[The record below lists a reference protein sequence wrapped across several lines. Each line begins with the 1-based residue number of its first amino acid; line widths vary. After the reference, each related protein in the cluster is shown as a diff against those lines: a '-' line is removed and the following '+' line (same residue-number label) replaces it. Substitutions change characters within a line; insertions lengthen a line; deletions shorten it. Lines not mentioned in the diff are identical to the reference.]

1 MEIAQNS
8 FNGGLLMDMNDTVV
22 PNTVLTDCLNGTLI
36 TFDGN
41 EFILQ
46 NDSGNGRVE
55 SCALKKDFIPLGI
68 KQYGGIIYIASMN
81 PLTGECELGSF
92 PSPERNISSEELST
106 DDIDTTILN
115 STLYSKGESKG
126 LQITYLKADF
136 SLLQRMVLRPGDKF
150 LIYITPSGNSSSIND
165 FIETYK
171 NYNTTFS
178 NGKLQR
184 RVFSLHLATVNE
196 NGSITYIEDQTNV
209 FTNEVRKFFY
219 NEEEAFG
226 DNIQLKTVQD
236 PSLYNTY
243 SSRFNGYLI
252 IVLEIEPIDFFNI
265 EIGNISENGKD
276 DYDVKLIINS
286 ESNSYNNVY
295 GVRIKKGDSDI
306 EGTKEDIEID
316 SDLILKGVEGNI
328 PKSVIS
334 IKYDLLKLS
343 KGEDTPITI
352 TPYSRFQW
360 FENLKY
366 TTVLNYQNLLTSQES
381 NIWRYSTTSTTNIE
395 GREVKRVTITT
406 DFFVRGTSNGLNKCD
421 VMYIEFYDV
430 SANASLI
437 YPLSKVI
444 SGSYNF
450 SIDCF
455 DKDLKVEPYY
465 YQNGEEVEDINSA
478 ITNFENNYLESRD
491 TNYYLLLDSS
501 RLEDY
506 FKIVSG
512 ETTQENIDTEV
523 PSISNPRLPWI
534 YKIEP
539 QLGNDTRIYKNF
551 STQTDY
557 VYNSE
562 YTRLRYNNFYI
573 CRICG
578 LSFNK
583 DTEKH
588 QFEVEE
594 YNALYTLFTNGQFN
608 SYYTSAITEDT
619 KNFSTLKVED
629 YITVISDSAINL
641 SEKNVTGPTIVHKKI
656 NESVSET
663 LPLTSASDLI
673 LEGKHDGIQYETTIN
688 NTSTISSE
696 YKLRKINKLNFGILD
711 ADITYSSDTSNYSL
725 TTPGTPLIFPSAV
738 VSDNKVQN
746 DENVRELTIT
756 ATLNKQVKSGT
767 YTIDIPGDK
776 IEYNKWEPVGLLGWD
791 GLGVSSGIPY
801 YHNDDGAGD
810 WICIRDGVDDIFISR
825 DVSSEWVKKD
835 ADAGGYDRDYTV
847 DYKGNPNTVVIN
859 KIKSRLGN
867 NKVGI
872 LAFAGDSYDTSL
884 DAFVNTWG
892 NHECNKL
899 YFYTGKDDPYKHQPF
914 TFIIVEFFGEMM
926 CICNVYGT
934 RVGSNVTVDII
945 KSGFNKLFNNLYR
958 ASKVSGASND
968 PYTIP
973 NPDTIKYDNLY
984 DTTLEGN
991 IKLTGTF
998 SSTNINIKTASG
1010 IVSLNDK
1017 INEIINTYIDSLK
1030 NEKYYIGYGKTDT
1043 IPDKDKLKNYIPIKT
1058 TQAPFLASIPYKYIF
1073 SSSLSSSSLN
1083 KVKNIYL
1090 EASSYSTYISKD
1102 LDNMYDTSNEKLYF
1116 KKTDGSFMVH
1126 PLFSILNK
1134 NIHLIG
1140 EGFGT
1145 NSSESRFIDWYAF
1158 RNLSDGENC
1167 CSEGL
1172 RNPND
1177 LVFSKS
1183 LQVKGN
1189 LTGYNFV
1196 KPEGLVNF
1204 A

>member
-22 PNTVLTDCLNGTLI
+22 PNTVLTDCLNGTII

-92 PSPERNISSEELST
+92 PSPERNISSEELSM
-106 DDIDTTILN
+106 DDIDTDILD
-115 STLYSKGESKG
+115 STLYPEGKSKG

-219 NEEEAFG
+219 TEREAFG
-226 DNIQLKTVQD
+226 NNIQLKTVQD

-252 IVLEIEPIDFFNI
+252 IVLEIEPVDFFNI
-265 EIGNISENGKD
+265 EIGEVTESENSED
-276 DYDVKLIINS
+276 SYDVKFTINS

-295 GVRIKKGDSDI
+295 GARIEYTKDNNKQHDNAEVDEKKDTIIVNGNRIPNPVVSFDYTI
-306 EGTKEDIEID
+306 K
-316 SDLILKGVEGNI
+316 DLKRETNTV
-328 PKSVIS
+328 VT
-334 IKYDLLKLS
+334 IK
-343 KGEDTPITI
+343 
-352 TPYSRFQW
+352 PYSRFQW
-360 FENLKY
+360 FKNLEY
-366 TTVLNYQNLLTSQES
+366 STTLNYQDLISSQES
-381 NIWRYSTTSTTNIE
+381 GIWRYSTTSTTNIE

-430 SANASLI
+430 SADASLI

-465 YQNGEEVEDINSA
+465 YQNGEGVEDINSA
-478 ITNFENNYLESRD
+478 ITNFENNYLED
-491 TNYYLLLDSS
+491 PGTNYYLLLDSS

-506 FKIVSG
+506 FKIVN
-512 ETTQENIDTEV
+512 EEITQENIDTKV
-523 PSISNPRLPWI
+523 SSISNPRLPWI

-539 QLGNDTRIYKNF
+539 QLGNSNRIYKNF

-583 DTEKH
+583 DTKSR
-588 QFEVEE
+588 FEVEE

-629 YITVISDSAINL
+629 YITVVSDSTIDL
-641 SEKNVTGPTIVHKKI
+641 SENNTTGPTIVHKKI

-711 ADITYSSDTSNYSL
+711 ADITYSSNTSNYSL
-725 TTPGTPLIFPSAV
+725 TTTGTPLIFPSAV

-746 DENVRELTIT
+746 DENVRELIIT

-776 IEYNKWEPVGLLGWD
+776 IEYNKWEPVGLLGYN
-791 GLGVSSGIPY
+791 GIEVATGIPY
-801 YHNDDGAGD
+801 YHDNKGSGD
-810 WICIRDGVDDIFISR
+810 WICIRDGLDDIFTTDS
-825 DVSSEWVKKD
+825 DVSSKWIIRDSNK
-835 ADAGGYDRDYTV
+835 GGFDKSQTV
-847 DYKGNPNTVVIN
+847 NAANPFAAIEN
-859 KIKSRLGN
+859 KLKSRLGN

-872 LAFAGDSYDTSL
+872 LAIAGDTDGDSL
-884 DAFVNTWG
+884 DTIVQDWNDR
-892 NHECNKL
+892 ECQRL
-899 YFYTGKDDPYKHQPF
+899 YSPETYYPSTY
-914 TFIIVEFFGEMM
+914 FIIEFYNNSM
-926 CICNVYGT
+926 CV
-934 RVGSNVTVDII
+934 SNVCGSRAGNNMSADSIR
-945 KSGFNKLFNNLYR
+945 SGFKNLFSGLYR
-958 ASKVSGASND
+958 ASKVSGTSKD

-973 NPDTIKYDNLY
+973 NSDTIKYDNTY
-984 DTTLEGN
+984 DTILEGN

-998 SSTNINIKTASG
+998 SSIDININSTE
-1010 IVSLNDK
+1010 SLNSK
-1017 INEIINTYIDSLK
+1017 VTEIINTYIDSLK
-1030 NEKYYIGYGKTDT
+1030 DKQYYIGYGKTDND
-1043 IPDKDKLKNYIPIKT
+1043 PDKEKLKNYVPIET
-1058 TQAPFLASIPYKYIF
+1058 TQASFSAIIPYKYTF

-1102 LDNMYDTSNEKLYF
+1102 LDNMYDTNNEKLYF
-1116 KKTDGSFMVH
+1116 KKYDGTFSVH
-1126 PLFSILNK
+1126 PLFSILDR

-1140 EGFGT
+1140 QSFG
-1145 NSSESRFIDWYAF
+1145 NGENRQFDWYAF
-1158 RNLSDGENC
+1158 RNISGNC
-1167 CSEGL
+1167 CTGDYKK
-1172 RNPND
+1172 PD
-1177 LVFSKS
+1177 YLVFNKK
-1183 LQVKGN
+1183 LVVKGN
-1189 LTGYNFV
+1189 TVDTGFTIPTNLQL
-1196 KPEGLVNF
+1196 LVTN
-1204 A
+1204 

>member
-22 PNTVLTDCLNGTLI
+22 PNTVLTDCLNGTII

-92 PSPERNISSEELST
+92 PSPERNISSEELSM
-106 DDIDTTILN
+106 DDIDTDILD
-115 STLYSKGESKG
+115 STLYPEGKSKG
-126 LQITYLKADF
+126 LQITYLKANF

-150 LIYITPSGNSSSIND
+150 LIYITPSTGSSSINN

-219 NEEEAFG
+219 TEGEAFG
-226 DNIQLKTVQD
+226 GNIQLKTVQD

-265 EIGNISENGKD
+265 EIGDVTENGKD
-276 DYDVKLIINS
+276 DYDVELIINS
-286 ESNSYNNVY
+286 ESDSYNNVY
-295 GVRIKKGDSDI
+295 GVRIEKDEDE
-306 EGTKEDIEID
+306 EGTYEDEEID
-316 SDLILKGVEGNI
+316 PGLNPEFILKPGENI
-328 PKSVIS
+328 PQPVIS
-334 IKYDLLKLS
+334 IKHDLLKLS
-343 KGEDTPITI
+343 KEKDTRITI
-352 TPYSRFQW
+352 KPYSRFQW

-366 TTVLNYQNLLTSQES
+366 TTVLNYRDLLTSKES

-437 YPLSKVI
+437 YPLSKSI

-465 YQNGEEVEDINSA
+465 YQNGKEVEDIDSA
-478 ITNFENNYLESRD
+478 ITNFENNYLESSG

-512 ETTQENIDTEV
+512 ETVQENINTKE

-539 QLGNDTRIYKNF
+539 QLGNGTKIYKNF
-551 STQTDY
+551 STQNNY

-619 KNFSTLKVED
+619 KNFSTLKID
-629 YITVISDSAINL
+629 NYITVVSDSAIDL
-641 SEKNVTGPTIVHKKI
+641 SQKSITGPTIIHKKNNI
-656 NESVSET
+656 LQPSLS
-663 LPLTSASDLI
+663 SASDLI
-673 LEGKHDGIQYETTIN
+673 EEGEHKTQYETIIENSVTVN
-688 NTSTISSE
+688 SE
-696 YKLRKINKLNFGILD
+696 YRLRKVNKLNFGILD
-711 ADITYSSDTSNYSL
+711 ADIIYSSDTSNYSL
-725 TTPGTPLIFPSAV
+725 TTTGTPLIFPSAV

-746 DENVRELTIT
+746 DENVRELIIT

-776 IEYNKWEPVGLLGWD
+776 IEYNKWEPVGLLGYN
-791 GLGVSSGIPY
+791 GIEVATGIPY
-801 YHNDDGAGD
+801 YHDNKGSGD
-810 WICIRDGVDDIFISR
+810 WICIRDGLDDIFTTDS
-825 DVSSEWVKKD
+825 DVSSKWIIRDSNK
-835 ADAGGYDRDYTV
+835 GGFDKSQTV
-847 DYKGNPNTVVIN
+847 NASNPFAAIEN
-859 KIKSRLGN
+859 KLKSRLGN

-872 LAFAGDSYDTSL
+872 LAIAGDTDGDSL
-884 DAFVNTWG
+884 DTIVQDWNG
-892 NHECNKL
+892 RECQRL
-899 YFYTGKDDPYKHQPF
+899 YSPETYYPSTY
-914 TFIIVEFFGEMM
+914 FIIEFYNNSM
-926 CICNVYGT
+926 CV
-934 RVGSNVTVDII
+934 SNVCGSRAGNSISADSIR
-945 KSGFNKLFNNLYR
+945 SGFKNLFSGLYR
-958 ASKVSGASND
+958 ASKVSGASKD

-973 NPDTIKYDNLY
+973 NSDTIKYDNTY
-984 DTTLEGN
+984 DTILEGN

-998 SSTNINIKTASG
+998 SSIDININNTE
-1010 IVSLNDK
+1010 SLNSK
-1017 INEIINTYIDSLK
+1017 VTEIINTYIDSLK
-1030 NEKYYIGYGKTDT
+1030 DKQYYIGYGKTDND
-1043 IPDKDKLKNYIPIKT
+1043 PDKEKLKNYVPIET
-1058 TQAPFLASIPYKYIF
+1058 TQAPFSAIIPYKYTF

-1102 LDNMYDTSNEKLYF
+1102 LDNMYDTNNEKLYF
-1116 KKTDGSFMVH
+1116 KKYDGTFSVH
-1126 PLFSILNK
+1126 PLFSILDR

-1140 EGFGT
+1140 QSFG
-1145 NSSESRFIDWYAF
+1145 NGENRQFDWYAF
-1158 RNLSDGENC
+1158 RNISGNC
-1167 CSEGL
+1167 CTGDYKK
-1172 RNPND
+1172 PD
-1177 LVFSKS
+1177 YLVFNKK
-1183 LQVKGN
+1183 LVVKGN
-1189 LTGYNFV
+1189 TVDTGFTIPTNLQL
-1196 KPEGLVNF
+1196 LVTN
-1204 A
+1204 

>member
-22 PNTVLTDCLNGTLI
+22 PNTVLTDCLNGTII

-92 PSPERNISSEELST
+92 PSPERNISSEELSM
-106 DDIDTTILN
+106 DDIDTDILD
-115 STLYSKGESKG
+115 STLYPEGKSKG

-219 NEEEAFG
+219 IEEDAFG
-226 DNIQLKTVQD
+226 GNIQLKTVQD

-265 EIGNISENGKD
+265 EIGDATESEKGENY
-276 DYDVKLIINS
+276 YDVEITINS

-295 GVRIKKGDSDI
+295 GAQLKYNNKSEEVEVGDNDTININNNKIPNSKVSLIHTIK
-306 EGTKEDIEID
+306 
-316 SDLILKGVEGNI
+316 DLER
-328 PKSVIS
+328 
-334 IKYDLLKLS
+334 
-343 KGEDTPITI
+343 ETDTIITI
-352 TPYSRFQW
+352 KPYSRFQW
-360 FENLKY
+360 FKNLEY
-366 TTVLNYQNLLTSQES
+366 STILNYRDLLSSQES
-381 NIWRYSTTSTTNIE
+381 SIWRYSTTSTNIE

-437 YPLSKVI
+437 YPLSKSI

-465 YQNGEEVEDINSA
+465 YQNGEEVEDIDSA
-478 ITNFENNYLESRD
+478 ITNFKNNYLESSG

-512 ETTQENIDTEV
+512 ETTQENIDTKV
-523 PSISNPRLPWI
+523 SSISNPRLPWI

-557 VYNSE
+557 AYNSE

-629 YITVISDSAINL
+629 YITVISGSAINL

-656 NESVSET
+656 SGSVSET

-711 ADITYSSDTSNYSL
+711 ADITYSSNTSNYSL
-725 TTPGTPLIFPSAV
+725 TTTETPLIFPSAV

-746 DENVRELTIT
+746 DENVRELIIT

-776 IEYNKWEPVGLLGWD
+776 IEYNKWEPVGLLGYN
-791 GLGVSSGIPY
+791 GIEVATGIPY
-801 YHNDDGAGD
+801 YHDNKGRGD
-810 WICIRDGVDDIFISR
+810 WICIRDGLDDIFTTDS
-825 DVSSEWVKKD
+825 DVSSRWIIRDSNKGGFDKSQTVNTANPFAVIEKKL
-835 ADAGGYDRDYTV
+835 
-847 DYKGNPNTVVIN
+847 
-859 KIKSRLGN
+859 KSRLGN

-872 LAFAGDSYDTSL
+872 LAIAGDTDGDSL
-884 DAFVNTWG
+884 DTIVQDWNG
-892 NHECNKL
+892 RECQRL
-899 YFYTGKDDPYKHQPF
+899 YSPETYYPSTY
-914 TFIIVEFFGEMM
+914 FIIEFHSNSM
-926 CICNVYGT
+926 CV
-934 RVGSNVTVDII
+934 SNVCGSRAGNNISADDIR
-945 KSGFNKLFNNLYR
+945 SGFKNLFSGLYR
-958 ASKVSGASND
+958 ASKVSGASKD

-973 NPDTIKYDNLY
+973 NSDTIKYDNTY
-984 DTTLEGN
+984 DTILEGN

-998 SSTNINIKTASG
+998 SSIDININSTE
-1010 IVSLNDK
+1010 SLNSK
-1017 INEIINTYIDSLK
+1017 VTEIINTYIDSLK
-1030 NEKYYIGYGKTDT
+1030 DKQYYIGYGKTDND
-1043 IPDKDKLKNYIPIKT
+1043 PDKEKLKNYVPIET
-1058 TQAPFLASIPYKYIF
+1058 TQAPFSAIIPYKYTF

-1102 LDNMYDTSNEKLYF
+1102 LDNMYDTNNEKLYF
-1116 KKTDGSFMVH
+1116 KKYDGTFSVH
-1126 PLFSILNK
+1126 PLFSILDR

-1140 EGFGT
+1140 QSFG
-1145 NSSESRFIDWYAF
+1145 NGENRQFDWYAF
-1158 RNLSDGENC
+1158 RNISGNC
-1167 CSEGL
+1167 CTGDYKK
-1172 RNPND
+1172 PD
-1177 LVFSKS
+1177 YLVFNKKLVVRGNTVDTGFTIPTS
-1183 LQVKGN
+1183 LQ
-1189 LTGYNFV
+1189 L
-1196 KPEGLVNF
+1196 LVTN
-1204 A
+1204 

>member
-1 MEIAQNS
+1 METAQNS

-22 PNTVLTDCLNGTLI
+22 PNTVLTDCLNGTII

-92 PSPERNISSEELST
+92 PSPERNISSEELSM
-106 DDIDTTILN
+106 DDIDTDILD
-115 STLYSKGESKG
+115 STLYPEGKSKG

-219 NEEEAFG
+219 TEGEAFG
-226 DNIQLKTVQD
+226 GNIQLKTVQD

-265 EIGNISENGKD
+265 EIGDATESEKGENY
-276 DYDVKLIINS
+276 YDVEITINS

-295 GVRIKKGDSDI
+295 GAQLKYNNKSEEVEVGDNDTININNNKIPNSKVSLIHTIK
-306 EGTKEDIEID
+306 
-316 SDLILKGVEGNI
+316 DLER
-328 PKSVIS
+328 
-334 IKYDLLKLS
+334 
-343 KGEDTPITI
+343 ETDTIITI
-352 TPYSRFQW
+352 KPYSRFQW
-360 FENLKY
+360 FKNLEY
-366 TTVLNYQNLLTSQES
+366 STILNYRDLLSSQES
-381 NIWRYSTTSTTNIE
+381 SIWRYSTTSTNIE

-430 SANASLI
+430 SAKASLI

-465 YQNGEEVEDINSA
+465 YQNGEEVEDIDSA
-478 ITNFENNYLESRD
+478 ITNFKNNYLESSG

-512 ETTQENIDTEV
+512 ETTQENIDTKV
-523 PSISNPRLPWI
+523 SSISNPRLPWI

-557 VYNSE
+557 AYNSE

-656 NESVSET
+656 SGSVSET

-711 ADITYSSDTSNYSL
+711 ADITYSSNTSNYSL
-725 TTPGTPLIFPSAV
+725 TTTGTPLIFPSAV

-746 DENVRELTIT
+746 DENVRELIIT

-776 IEYNKWEPVGLLGWD
+776 IEYNKWKPVGLLGYN
-791 GLGVSSGIPY
+791 GIEVATGIPY
-801 YHNDDGAGD
+801 YHDNKGSGD
-810 WICIRDGVDDIFISR
+810 WICIRDGLDDIFTTDS
-825 DVSSEWVKKD
+825 DVSSKWIIRDSNK
-835 ADAGGYDRDYTV
+835 GGFDKSQTV
-847 DYKGNPNTVVIN
+847 NAANPFAAIEN
-859 KIKSRLGN
+859 KLKSRLGN

-872 LAFAGDSYDTSL
+872 LAIAGDTDGDSL
-884 DAFVNTWG
+884 DTIVQDWNG
-892 NHECNKL
+892 RECQRL
-899 YFYTGKDDPYKHQPF
+899 YSPETYYPSTY
-914 TFIIVEFFGEMM
+914 FIIEFYNNSM
-926 CICNVYGT
+926 CV
-934 RVGSNVTVDII
+934 SNVCGSRAGNSISADSIR
-945 KSGFNKLFNNLYR
+945 SGFKNLFSGLYR
-958 ASKVSGASND
+958 ASKVSGASKD

-973 NPDTIKYDNLY
+973 NSDTIKYDNTY
-984 DTTLEGN
+984 DTILEGN

-998 SSTNINIKTASG
+998 SLIDININSTE
-1010 IVSLNDK
+1010 SLNSK
-1017 INEIINTYIDSLK
+1017 VTEIINTYIDSLK
-1030 NEKYYIGYGKTDT
+1030 DKQYYIGYGKTDND
-1043 IPDKDKLKNYIPIKT
+1043 PDKEKLKNYVPIET
-1058 TQAPFLASIPYKYIF
+1058 TQAPFSAIIPYKYTF

-1102 LDNMYDTSNEKLYF
+1102 LDNMYDTNNEKLYF
-1116 KKTDGSFMVH
+1116 KKYDGTFSVH
-1126 PLFSILNK
+1126 PLFSILDK

-1140 EGFGT
+1140 QSFG
-1145 NSSESRFIDWYAF
+1145 NGENRQFDWYAF
-1158 RNLSDGENC
+1158 RNISGNC
-1167 CSEGL
+1167 CTGDYKK
-1172 RNPND
+1172 PD
-1177 LVFSKS
+1177 YLVFNKK
-1183 LQVKGN
+1183 LVVKGN
-1189 LTGYNFV
+1189 TVDTGFTIPTNLQL
-1196 KPEGLVNF
+1196 LVTN
-1204 A
+1204 

>member
-1 MEIAQNS
+1 METAQNS

-22 PNTVLTDCLNGTLI
+22 PNTVLTDCLNGTII

-92 PSPERNISSEELST
+92 PSPERNISSEELSM
-106 DDIDTTILN
+106 DDIDTDILD
-115 STLYSKGESKG
+115 STLYPEGKSKG

-150 LIYITPSGNSSSIND
+150 LIYITPSTGSSSINN

-219 NEEEAFG
+219 TEGEAFG
-226 DNIQLKTVQD
+226 GNIQLKTVQD

-265 EIGNISENGKD
+265 EIGDATESEKGENY
-276 DYDVKLIINS
+276 YDVEITINS

-295 GVRIKKGDSDI
+295 GAQLKYNNKSEEVEVGDNDTININNNKIPNSKVSLIHTIK
-306 EGTKEDIEID
+306 
-316 SDLILKGVEGNI
+316 DLER
-328 PKSVIS
+328 
-334 IKYDLLKLS
+334 
-343 KGEDTPITI
+343 ETDTIITI
-352 TPYSRFQW
+352 KPYSRFQW
-360 FENLKY
+360 FKNLEY
-366 TTVLNYQNLLTSQES
+366 STILNYRDLLSSQES

-478 ITNFENNYLESRD
+478 ITNFENNYLESSG

-512 ETTQENIDTEV
+512 ETTQENIDTKV
-523 PSISNPRLPWI
+523 SSISNPRLPWI

-656 NESVSET
+656 SGSVSKT

-711 ADITYSSDTSNYSL
+711 ADITYSSNTSNYSL
-725 TTPGTPLIFPSAV
+725 TTTGTPLIFPSAV

-746 DENVRELTIT
+746 DENVRELIIT

-776 IEYNKWEPVGLLGWD
+776 IEYNKWEPVGLLGYN
-791 GLGVSSGIPY
+791 GVEVTTGIPY
-801 YHNDDGAGD
+801 YHDNKGRGD
-810 WICIRDGVDDIFISR
+810 WICIRDGLDDIFTTDS
-825 DVSSEWVKKD
+825 DVSSKWIIRDSNK
-835 ADAGGYDRDYTV
+835 GGFDKSQTV
-847 DYKGNPNTVVIN
+847 NAANPFAVIEN
-859 KIKSRLGN
+859 KLKSRLGN

-872 LAFAGDSYDTSL
+872 LAIAGDTDGDSL
-884 DAFVNTWG
+884 DTIVQDWNG
-892 NHECNKL
+892 RECQRL
-899 YFYTGKDDPYKHQPF
+899 YSPETYYPSTY
-914 TFIIVEFFGEMM
+914 FIIEFYNNSM
-926 CICNVYGT
+926 CVSNVYGS
-934 RVGSNVTVDII
+934 RAGNSISADSIR
-945 KSGFNKLFNNLYR
+945 SGFKNLFSGLYR
-958 ASKVSGASND
+958 ASKVSGASKD

-973 NPDTIKYDNLY
+973 NSDTIKYDNTY
-984 DTTLEGN
+984 DTILEGN

-998 SSTNINIKTASG
+998 SSIDININSTE
-1010 IVSLNDK
+1010 SLNSK
-1017 INEIINTYIDSLK
+1017 VTEIINTYIDSLK
-1030 NEKYYIGYGKTDT
+1030 DKQYYIGYGKTDND
-1043 IPDKDKLKNYIPIKT
+1043 PDKEKLKNYVPIET
-1058 TQAPFLASIPYKYIF
+1058 TQAPFSAIIPYKYTF

-1102 LDNMYDTSNEKLYF
+1102 LDNMYDTNNEKLYF
-1116 KKTDGSFMVH
+1116 KKYNGTFSVH
-1126 PLFSILNK
+1126 PLFSILDK
-1134 NIHLIG
+1134 NIHLIRQSFGNG
-1140 EGFGT
+1140 ENRQF
-1145 NSSESRFIDWYAF
+1145 DWYAF
-1158 RNLSDGENC
+1158 RNISGNC
-1167 CSEGL
+1167 CTG
-1172 RNPND
+1172 NYKKPD
-1177 LVFSKS
+1177 YLVFNKK
-1183 LQVKGN
+1183 LVVKGN
-1189 LTGYNFV
+1189 TVGTGFTIPTNLQL
-1196 KPEGLVNF
+1196 LVTN
-1204 A
+1204 

>member
-22 PNTVLTDCLNGTLI
+22 PNTVLTDCLNGTII

-92 PSPERNISSEELST
+92 PSPERNISSEELSM
-106 DDIDTTILN
+106 DDIDTDILD
-115 STLYSKGESKG
+115 STLYPEGKSKG

-219 NEEEAFG
+219 TEREAFG
-226 DNIQLKTVQD
+226 NNIQLKTVQD

-252 IVLEIEPIDFFNI
+252 IVLEIEPVDFFNI
-265 EIGNISENGKD
+265 EIGEVTESENSED
-276 DYDVKLIINS
+276 SYDVKFTINS

-295 GVRIKKGDSDI
+295 GARIEYTKDNNKQHDNAEVDEKKDTIIVNGNRIPNPVVSFDYTI
-306 EGTKEDIEID
+306 K
-316 SDLILKGVEGNI
+316 DLKRETNTV
-328 PKSVIS
+328 VT
-334 IKYDLLKLS
+334 IK
-343 KGEDTPITI
+343 
-352 TPYSRFQW
+352 PYSRFQW
-360 FENLKY
+360 FKNLEY
-366 TTVLNYQNLLTSQES
+366 STTLNYQDLISSQES
-381 NIWRYSTTSTTNIE
+381 GIWRYSTTSTTNIE

-430 SANASLI
+430 SADASLI

-465 YQNGEEVEDINSA
+465 YQNGEGVEDINSA
-478 ITNFENNYLESRD
+478 ITNFENNYLED
-491 TNYYLLLDSS
+491 PGTNYYLLLDSS

-506 FKIVSG
+506 FKIVN
-512 ETTQENIDTEV
+512 EEITQENIDTKV
-523 PSISNPRLPWI
+523 SSISNPRLPWI

-539 QLGNDTRIYKNF
+539 QLGNSNRIYKNF

-583 DTEKH
+583 DTKSR
-588 QFEVEE
+588 FEVEE

-629 YITVISDSAINL
+629 YITVVSDSTIDL
-641 SEKNVTGPTIVHKKI
+641 SENNTTGPTIVHKKI

-725 TTPGTPLIFPSAV
+725 TTPGTPLIFPSATIT
-738 VSDNKVQN
+738 DNKVQG
-746 DENVRELTIT
+746 DENVRELIIT

-776 IEYNKWEPVGLLGWD
+776 IEYNKWEPVGLLGYN
-791 GLGVSSGIPY
+791 GIEVATGIPY
-801 YHNDDGAGD
+801 YHDNKGSGD
-810 WICIRDGVDDIFISR
+810 WICIRDGLDNIFTTDS
-825 DVSSEWVKKD
+825 DVSSKWIIRDSNK
-835 ADAGGYDRDYTV
+835 GGFDKSQTV
-847 DYKGNPNTVVIN
+847 NAANPFAAIEN
-859 KIKSRLGN
+859 KLKSRLGN

-872 LAFAGDSYDTSL
+872 LAIAGDTDGDSL
-884 DAFVNTWG
+884 DTIVQDWN
-892 NHECNKL
+892 NRECQRL
-899 YFYTGKDDPYKHQPF
+899 YSPETYYPSTY
-914 TFIIVEFFGEMM
+914 FIIEFYNNSM
-926 CICNVYGT
+926 CV
-934 RVGSNVTVDII
+934 SNVCGSRAGNNMSANSIR
-945 KSGFNKLFNNLYR
+945 SGFKNLFSGLYR
-958 ASKVSGASND
+958 ASKVSGASKD

-973 NPDTIKYDNLY
+973 NSDTIKYDNTY
-984 DTTLEGN
+984 DTILEGN

-998 SSTNINIKTASG
+998 SSIDININSTE
-1010 IVSLNDK
+1010 SLNSK
-1017 INEIINTYIDSLK
+1017 VTEIINTYIDSLK
-1030 NEKYYIGYGKTDT
+1030 DKQYYIGYGKTDND
-1043 IPDKDKLKNYIPIKT
+1043 PDKEKLKNYVPIET
-1058 TQAPFLASIPYKYIF
+1058 TQASFSAIIPYKYTF

-1102 LDNMYDTSNEKLYF
+1102 LDNMYDTNNEKLYF
-1116 KKTDGSFMVH
+1116 KKYDGTFSVH
-1126 PLFSILNK
+1126 PLFSILDR

-1140 EGFGT
+1140 QSFG
-1145 NSSESRFIDWYAF
+1145 NGENRQFDWYAF
-1158 RNLSDGENC
+1158 RNISGNC
-1167 CSEGL
+1167 CTGDYKK
-1172 RNPND
+1172 PD
-1177 LVFSKS
+1177 YLVFNKK
-1183 LQVKGN
+1183 LVVKGN
-1189 LTGYNFV
+1189 TVDTGFTIPTNLQL
-1196 KPEGLVNF
+1196 LVTN
-1204 A
+1204 

>member
-22 PNTVLTDCLNGTLI
+22 PNTVLTDCLNGTII

-92 PSPERNISSEELST
+92 PSPERNISSEELSM
-106 DDIDTTILN
+106 DDIDTDILD
-115 STLYSKGESKG
+115 STLYPEGKSKG

-219 NEEEAFG
+219 TEEEAFG
-226 DNIQLKTVQD
+226 GNIQLKTVQD

-265 EIGNISENGKD
+265 EIGDATKSEKGENY
-276 DYDVKLIINS
+276 YDVKITINS

-295 GVRIKKGDSDI
+295 GAQLKYNNKSEEVEVGDNDTININNNKIPNSKVSLIHTIK
-306 EGTKEDIEID
+306 
-316 SDLILKGVEGNI
+316 DLER
-328 PKSVIS
+328 
-334 IKYDLLKLS
+334 
-343 KGEDTPITI
+343 ETDTIITI
-352 TPYSRFQW
+352 KPYSRFQW
-360 FENLKY
+360 FKNLEY
-366 TTVLNYQNLLTSQES
+366 STILNYRDLLSSQES
-381 NIWRYSTTSTTNIE
+381 SIWRYSTTSTNIE

-437 YPLSKVI
+437 YPLSKSI

-465 YQNGEEVEDINSA
+465 YQNGEEVEDIDSA
-478 ITNFENNYLESRD
+478 ITNFKNNYLESSG

-512 ETTQENIDTEV
+512 ETTQENIDTKV
-523 PSISNPRLPWI
+523 SSISNPRLPWI

-557 VYNSE
+557 AYNSE

-656 NESVSET
+656 SGSVSET

-711 ADITYSSDTSNYSL
+711 ADITYSSNTSNYSL
-725 TTPGTPLIFPSAV
+725 TTTGTPLIFPSAV

-746 DENVRELTIT
+746 DENVRELIIT

-776 IEYNKWEPVGLLGWD
+776 IEYNKWEPVGLLGYN
-791 GLGVSSGIPY
+791 GIEVATGIPY
-801 YHNDDGAGD
+801 YHDNEGSGD
-810 WICIRDGVDDIFISR
+810 WICIRDGLDDIFTTDS
-825 DVSSEWVKKD
+825 DVSSKWIIRDSNKGGFAKD
-835 ADAGGYDRDYTV
+835 QTV
-847 DYKGNPNTVVIN
+847 NATNPFAAIEN
-859 KIKSRLGN
+859 KLKSRLGN

-872 LAFAGDSYDTSL
+872 LAIAGDTDGDSL
-884 DAFVNTWG
+884 DTIVQDWNG
-892 NHECNKL
+892 RECQRL
-899 YFYTGKDDPYKHQPF
+899 YSPETYYPSTY
-914 TFIIVEFFGEMM
+914 FIIEFYNNSM
-926 CICNVYGT
+926 CV
-934 RVGSNVTVDII
+934 SNVCGSRAGNII
-945 KSGFNKLFNNLYR
+945 SADSIRSGFKNLFSGLYR
-958 ASKVSGASND
+958 ASKVSSASKD

-973 NPDTIKYDNLY
+973 NSDTIKYDNTY
-984 DTTLEGN
+984 DTILEGN

-998 SSTNINIKTASG
+998 SSIDININSTE
-1010 IVSLNDK
+1010 SLNSK
-1017 INEIINTYIDSLK
+1017 VTEIINTYIDSLK
-1030 NEKYYIGYGKTDT
+1030 DKQYYIGYGKTDND
-1043 IPDKDKLKNYIPIKT
+1043 PDKEKLKNYVPIET
-1058 TQAPFLASIPYKYIF
+1058 TQAPFSAIIPYKYTF

-1102 LDNMYDTSNEKLYF
+1102 LDNMYDTNNEKLYF
-1116 KKTDGSFMVH
+1116 KKYDGTFSVH
-1126 PLFSILNK
+1126 PLFSILDR

-1140 EGFGT
+1140 QSFG
-1145 NSSESRFIDWYAF
+1145 NGENRQFDWYAF
-1158 RNLSDGENC
+1158 RNISGNC
-1167 CSEGL
+1167 CTGDYKK
-1172 RNPND
+1172 PD
-1177 LVFSKS
+1177 YLVFNKK
-1183 LQVKGN
+1183 LVVKGN
-1189 LTGYNFV
+1189 TVDTGFTIPTNLQL
-1196 KPEGLVNF
+1196 LVTN
-1204 A
+1204 

>member
-22 PNTVLTDCLNGTLI
+22 PNTVLTDCLNGTII

-92 PSPERNISSEELST
+92 PSPERNISSEELSM
-106 DDIDTTILN
+106 DDIDTDILD
-115 STLYSKGESKG
+115 STLYPEGKSKG

-219 NEEEAFG
+219 TEEEAFG
-226 DNIQLKTVQD
+226 GNIQLKTVQD

-265 EIGNISENGKD
+265 EIGDVTENGKD
-276 DYDVKLIINS
+276 DYDVELIINS
-286 ESNSYNNVY
+286 ESDSYNNVY
-295 GVRIKKGDSDI
+295 GVRIEKDEKG
-306 EGTKEDIEID
+306 TYEDEEID
-316 SDLILKGVEGNI
+316 PEFILKPGENI
-328 PKSVIS
+328 PQPVIS
-334 IKYDLLKLS
+334 IKHDLLKLS
-343 KGEDTPITI
+343 KGKDTRITI
-352 TPYSRFQW
+352 KPYSRFQW

-366 TTVLNYQNLLTSQES
+366 TTVLNYRDLLTSKES

-478 ITNFENNYLESRD
+478 ITNFENNYLESSG

-512 ETTQENIDTEV
+512 ETTQENIDTKV
-523 PSISNPRLPWI
+523 SSISNPRLPWI

-629 YITVISDSAINL
+629 YITVISDSTINL

-696 YKLRKINKLNFGILD
+696 YKLRKINKLNFGILN
-711 ADITYSSDTSNYSL
+711 ADITYSSDTSNYNL

-756 ATLNKQVKSGT
+756 ATLNKQVKSET
-767 YTIDIPGDK
+767 YTTNIPGDK

-791 GLGVSSGIPY
+791 GLQISSGIPY

-810 WICIRDGVDDIFISR
+810 WICVKDGVDNIFV
-825 DVSSEWVKKD
+825 DENVSSKWVTKD
-835 ADAGGYDRDYTV
+835 PNKGGYDRDYTV
-847 DYKGNPNTVVIN
+847 DVGNSPTTVVN

-867 NKVGI
+867 NKIGI
-872 LAFAGDSYDTSL
+872 LAFAGDSLDTSL
-884 DAFVNTWG
+884 EAFVNDWG
-892 NHECNKL
+892 SRTCNKL
-899 YFYTGKDDPYKHQPF
+899 YFYPKKNSSKYYPS
-914 TFIIVEFFGEMM
+914 TFVIIEFDGDTM
-926 CICNVYGT
+926 CICNIYGT
-934 RVGSNVTVDII
+934 RVGNNMSVGTI
-945 KSGFNKLFNNLYR
+945 KSEFNTLFNNLYR
-958 ASKVSGASND
+958 ASKVSGASNN

-984 DTTLEGN
+984 DTTLEGK
-991 IKLTGTF
+991 IKLTGSF
-998 SSTNINIKTASG
+998 SSVNINIKTDDST
-1010 IVSLNDK
+1010 ISLNDR
-1017 INEIINTYIDSLK
+1017 ITTIINTYIDSLED
-1030 NEKYYIGYGKTDT
+1030 NKYYIGYGSTDT
-1043 IPDKDKLKNYIPIKT
+1043 VPDKTKLEDYKPIET
-1058 TQAPFLASIPYKYIF
+1058 TQAPFSASIPYRYIF
-1073 SSSLSSSSLN
+1073 SSSLTSSNLN

-1090 EASSYSTYISKD
+1090 EASSYTTYISKD
-1102 LDNMYDTSNEKLYF
+1102 LDNMYATNNEKLYF
-1116 KKTDGSFMVH
+1116 KRVDKFEVH
-1126 PLFSILNK
+1126 PLFSILNN

-1140 EGFGT
+1140 MGFGAS
-1145 NSSESRFIDWYAF
+1145 NQESRYIDWYAF
-1158 RNLSDGENC
+1158 RNLSDNEDC
-1167 CSEGL
+1167 CNANL
-1172 RNPND
+1172 RNPDD
-1177 LVFSKS
+1177 LVFSKQ
-1183 LQVKGN
+1183 LQIRGN
-1189 LTGYNFV
+1189 ITGSNFS
-1196 KPEGLVNF
+1196 KPENLVNF
-1204 A
+1204 T